1 MLCCGRGGFQHF
13 AELAAVCGSTSTG
26 SATSV
31 AWSIL
36 VQPAIQIVHALDTAN
51 SRAFFEISRVQK
63 VCWNLRWAFANTAR
77 SNSTKQPRVKI
88 PIGTEEQ
95 NVDRA
100 LLDPAPVGQD
110 MPRDFWAASGIHYRG
125 ISQTVLRRQFC
136 QTLIAFTGVLRI
148 WALRARDLP
157 SSWPLGSR
165 SRSFSHRIGIQA
177 TTASYQK
184 ELFSNC
190 SNIIYI
196 YIYTHIY
203 VIILYI

>member
-100 LLDPAPVGQD
+100 LLDPAPVGQE
-110 MPRDFWAASGIHYRG
+110 MPRDFWAASGIHY
-125 ISQTVLRRQFC
+125 IETFRRQCF
-136 QTLIAFTGVLRI
+136 A
-148 WALRARDLP
+148 D
-157 SSWPLGSR
+157 
-165 SRSFSHRIGIQA
+165 SFVRP
-177 TTASYQK
+177 
-184 ELFSNC
+184 
-190 SNIIYI
+190 
-196 YIYTHIY
+196 
-203 VIILYI
+203 